1 MENYMYTSH
10 HTDRKTSNSNLM
22 ALKAKL
28 ESLDQSFKSNLLSI
42 SDHEIENLKNNNFNN
57 EITAW
62 SWSKSFTQQ

>member
-28 ESLDQSFKSNLLSI
+28 ESLDKSFKSNLLSI
-42 SDHEIENLKNNNFNN
+42 SDH
-57 EITAW
+57 
-62 SWSKSFTQQ
+62 

>member
-1 MENYMYTSH
+1 
-10 HTDRKTSNSNLM
+10 M